1 MLYRDPLVAAGLKI
15 ADLIKEGIF
24 SEDKEKERTQTI
36 GPADGEFENIFIIMF
51 LSYLSALSASKFSNP
66 NSLM

>member
-36 GPADGEFENIFIIMF
+36 GPADGEFEIIF
-51 LSYLSALSASKFSNP
+51 LSCLSALSASKFVNS